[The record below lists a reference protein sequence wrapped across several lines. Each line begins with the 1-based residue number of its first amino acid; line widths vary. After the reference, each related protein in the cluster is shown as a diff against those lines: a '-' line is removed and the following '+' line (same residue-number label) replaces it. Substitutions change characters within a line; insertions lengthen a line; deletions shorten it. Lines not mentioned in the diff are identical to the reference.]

1 MPLLSQVPE
10 DRVLS
15 PVTGWTRAHWLATA
29 DDLLLAVRPWAT
41 PGFGRIDLPG
51 EPARA
56 GWTSD
61 GLEGFA
67 RTFLVAAFR
76 VAGTGGDDPHGH
88 LAHYRRGLLAGTRT
102 PGADDAESWPPVRSV
117 HDGGQP
123 MVESAS
129 IALALDLTREWLWD
143 GLSGREQDQVEAWLR
158 GSLRH
163 EPAPNNWY
171 LFPLA
176 VASFLTGADRGD
188 AETEH
193 AVDRGLELLE
203 GWYRGEGWYS
213 DGDGRMFDHYVGW
226 AMHLYPVLHAHLRA
240 DTVLARR
247 VGGRLREFLE
257 VFART
262 FDANG
267 APLHQGRSLTY
278 RFAAAGSVA
287 AGAVTGATP
296 WSPGVSRSLLSGAV
310 RHFLDRGA
318 TRDGVFVRG
327 WYGPHA
333 ATVQPYSGPGSPYWL
348 SKAFL
353 ALLAPADHPLWTA
366 VEEPV
371 PAAGP
376 ARTTPVAPAGW
387 LVQNTPDG
395 LVRVHNHGSD
405 HSRPGQPTAVDPLY
419 ARLAYSTRTGPTSAA
434 NVADNTV
441 AVHRPDGRGG
451 LRDGVR
457 AGFEPAGTGPGWAA
471 SRHRPVFPGGHLPQ
485 AQVLTVVAA
494 RGAWEVRV
502 FAWEAVPAGTAVS
515 ATGWALAAGRPEEL
529 TTDLAG
535 TGVGLSTADLHSRFA
550 AVAGFD
556 VADVVR
562 APAGT
567 AYGAWALV
575 PRLRG
580 VAGPSPAVVLAAL
593 TAADPGAA
601 PDVRVA
607 ARDVA
612 VVFADGARCRITLPP
627 SPGDA
632 PAVEW

>member
-1 MPLLSQVPE
+1 MPLLTQVPE
-10 DRVLS
+10 DRALS
-15 PVTGWTRAHWLATA
+15 PVTGWTRAHWLAAA

-41 PGFGRIDLPG
+41 PGFGRLDLPG

-56 GWTSD
+56 GWVCD

-67 RTFLVAAFR
+67 RTFLTAALR
-76 VAGTGGDDPHGH
+76 VAGTGGQDPHGH
-88 LAHYRRGLLAGTRT
+88 LDHYRRGLLAGTRT
-102 PGADDAESWPPVRSV
+102 PGADDAESWPPVRSAR
-117 HDGGQP
+117 DGGQP

-143 GLSGREQDQVEAWLR
+143 GLSGAEQDRVEDWLR

-176 VASFLTGADRGD
+176 VASFLTGAGRGD
-188 AETEH
+188 AETER

-203 GWYRGEGWYS
+203 GWYRGQGWYS
-213 DGDGRMFDHYVGW
+213 DGDGRVFDHYVGW
-226 AMHLYPVLHAHLRA
+226 ALHLYPVLHAHLRA
-240 DTVLARR
+240 DTDLAQR

-287 AGAVTGATP
+287 AGALTGATP

-318 TRDGVFVRG
+318 RREGLFVRG

-333 ATVQPYSGPGSPYWL
+333 ATVQDYSGPGSPYWL
-348 SKAFL
+348 SKAFV

-405 HSRPGQPTAVDPLY
+405 HSRPGQPTGADPLY

-441 AVHRPDGRGG
+441 VVHREDGSGG
-451 LRDGVR
+451 PRDGVR
-457 AGFEPAGTGPGWAA
+457 AGFDPVGTGAGWAA
-471 SRHRPVFPGGHLPQ
+471 SRHRPLFPGGHLPQ
-485 AQVLTVVAA
+485 ARVLSVLVA

-515 ATGWALAAGRPEEL
+515 ATGWALAAARPE
-529 TTDLAG
+529 DLVADVGARTVQVAG
-535 TGVGLSTADLHSRFA
+535 AGLRSVFT

-567 AYGAWALV
+567 AFGAWALV

-580 VAGPSPAVVLAAL
+580 AAGGSPAVVSAAL
-593 TAADPGAA
+593 SAQDPGPA
-601 PDVRVA
+601 PDVVVTGREVSA
-607 ARDVA
+607 A
-612 VVFADGARCRITLPP
+612 FADGARCRITLA
-627 SPGDA
+627 SAAGDD
-632 PAVEW
+632 PVVEW